1 MKSPRLLEVKV
12 LRGHDV
18 VRATDRHPHVGE
30 FAYQTPE
37 LDGLERLA
45 AVAVVDPNRSLA
57 VHVVGLDLMI
67 AADEVPPPSRSNLL
81 EIRTS
86 QDVDQQG
93 EVFLNELTPRYA
105 GQGPERV
112 GGR

>member
-1 MKSPRLLEVKV
+1 
-12 LRGHDV
+12 
-18 VRATDRHPHVGE
+18 
-30 FAYQTPE
+30 
-37 LDGLERLA
+37 
-45 AVAVVDPNRSLA
+45 
-57 VHVVGLDLMI
+57 MI